1 MATSKPMPS
10 FPSLSELLRSFLDLY
25 EKDRVG
31 VCVALQDS
39 SESWLP
45 EGMEYVPLR
54 EQLALILE
62 STRRSQSEIK
72 RKTLI
77 ETGGSFPRQR
87 QLRELIDDPSK
98 LKSFLGSSTSRD
110 IATIFAEEQG
120 ISVEQF
126 IADDIKEELGRKK
139 LDVELLRFFAD
150 RLDAVANAIE
160 QFDNTRFDLLIPSG
174 LAAPFRELHI
184 NAALGNY
191 GTACILCGALLERTL
206 QDLIPSKS
214 LLNDLIKEAKKDG
227 LLKGHNNRFADRIRD
242 DRNDVVHGK
251 VEFGSI
257 SSDHAWETVSCTR
270 TLISALYKDRL
281 H

>member
-1 MATSKPMPS
+1 MPA
-10 FPSLSELLRSFLDLY
+10 FPSLSELLRTFLDLY

-31 VCVALQDS
+31 VCVALEDS

-98 LKSFLGSSTSRD
+98 LKSFLGSAKPQE
-110 IATIFAEEQG
+110 IARIYAEEQG
-120 ISVEQF
+120 VSVEQF

-150 RLDAVANAIE
+150 RLDQIADAIE
-160 QFDNTRFDLLIPSG
+160 RLDNTDFSKLVPKCLIS
-174 LAAPFRELHI
+174 PFRECHI
-184 NAALGNY
+184 NFALGNY
-191 GTACILCGALLERTL
+191 GTVCVLSGSILERAL
-206 QDLIPSKS
+206 KDLLNIPGDLKS
-214 LLNDLIKEAKKDG
+214 LIKVASEKDLLTDIQTLYATHVRRE
-227 LLKGHNNRFADRIRD
+227 
-242 DRNDVVHGK
+242 RNKVVHGK
-251 VEFGSI
+251 GDFASVTDNRAFDSLWRTR
-257 SSDHAWETVSCTR
+257 SLVSG
-270 TLISALYKDRL
+270 LYRVSNK
-281 H
+281 